1 MTNERQVQTGHRL
14 RELRGAR
21 PQREVAQG
29 VGVST
34 MTISDLERGKKRAGD
49 DLKIRL
55 AAYYGKTVGDLF
67 FNEE

>member
-1 MTNERQVQTGHRL
+1 MTNERQVQTGQRL
-14 RELRGAR
+14 RELRGER
-21 PQREVAQG
+21 PQHEVAQA

-34 MTISDLERGKKRAGD
+34 MTISDIERGKKGTGD

-55 AAYYGKTVGDLF
+55 AAYYGKTVGNIF